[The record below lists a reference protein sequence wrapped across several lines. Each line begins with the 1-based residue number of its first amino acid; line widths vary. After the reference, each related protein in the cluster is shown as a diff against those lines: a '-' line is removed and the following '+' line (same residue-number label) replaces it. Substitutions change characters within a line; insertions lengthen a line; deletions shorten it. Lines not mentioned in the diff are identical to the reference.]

1 MVVTAIERNSKRRSR
16 LDIFVNGVIAC
27 DISRATAKNRDLHI
41 GSDLGEGGV
50 DALIA
55 EDRRREALETAAAM
69 IARRPRSER
78 EVRRKLVQRKLPPE
92 IVDATVARMIGARL
106 LDDAD
111 YARSFTE
118 TRDRTSP
125 RSQRL
130 IVQELRAAG
139 VATDTAALAV
149 ADISDADAAYRLAE
163 GRLRS
168 LRNVD
173 EAKFRS
179 RLGSLLQRR
188 GFAWDVVRTTVDRC
202 WSEASQQEADVVE

>member
-1 MVVTAIERNSKRRSR
+1 MP
-16 LDIFVNGVIAC
+16 
-27 DISRATAKNRDLHI
+27 
-41 GSDLGEGGV
+41 
-50 DALIA
+50 
-55 EDRRREALETAAAM
+55 AAPA
-69 IARRPRSER
+69 AS
-78 EVRRKLVQRKLPPE
+78 EVRRKLLQRKLPPE

-139 VATDTAALAV
+139 VATNTAALAV
-149 ADISDADAAYRLAE
+149 ADISDTDAAYRLAE

-202 WSEASQQEADVVE
+202 WAEASEEESDALE